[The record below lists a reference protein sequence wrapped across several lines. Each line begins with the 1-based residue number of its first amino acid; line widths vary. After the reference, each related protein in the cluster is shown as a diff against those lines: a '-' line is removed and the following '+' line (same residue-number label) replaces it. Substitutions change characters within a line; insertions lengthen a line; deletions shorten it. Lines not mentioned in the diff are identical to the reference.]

1 MHELDS
7 RSLGVTDCFVQRFS
21 APGTIA
27 FRLQRAPAPESVPVA
42 GGRFVIEVARV
53 ERETAESKQH
63 NVAVRL
69 VNGRLEPRLRRLEIE
84 PGDTVCW
91 HAEEPALRFAVLGEG
106 EAFSFDSRSMRSE
119 CAYTHAF
126 PFEGRYEW
134 LDANGGP
141 TAGQVEVTNPDLSD
155 PEQRRQ
161 WTESLKKA
169 TTIKIEG
176 AQVEP
181 ADTLRILTGQT
192 VAWVV
197 TRARGIT
204 VTDIQLS
211 PRDSG

>member
-1 MHELDS
+1 
-7 RSLGVTDCFVQRFS
+7 
-21 APGTIA
+21 
-27 FRLQRAPAPESVPVA
+27 
-42 GGRFVIEVARV
+42 
-53 ERETAESKQH
+53 
-63 NVAVRL
+63 
-69 VNGRLEPRLRRLEIE
+69 
-84 PGDTVCW
+84 
-91 HAEEPALRFAVLGEG
+91 
-106 EAFSFDSRSMRSE
+106 
-119 CAYTHAF
+119 
-126 PFEGRYEW
+126 
-134 LDANGGP
+134 
-141 TAGQVEVTNPDLSD
+141 VEVTNPDLSD